1 MGCFIFIDYLIGFIV
16 LIRIHAPWWAWLLY
30 AVGVLVGFM
39 ILGSSDGGNG
49 NGKTTDTS
57 KQEEP

>member
-1 MGCFIFIDYLIGFIV
+1 MGCFIILDYLIGFIV

-30 AVGVLVGFM
+30 AISVLVWFM
-39 ILGSSDGGNG
+39 ILAMSDNG

-57 KQEEP
+57 KQEKP